1 MTIKKSLFA
10 LGTAATVAIAG
21 AGVANAANDD
31 TSNPGDTTANGSSVL
46 GSIQESTSDG
56 ALDPSGS
63 IDAGGFFNQIWAD
76 GEEGVISLAG
86 VVTVV
91 AGIATFAGTVGDI
104 AKAYDA
110 VVGASDTFQG
120 VVSDTIA
127 FLQSQGL
134 L

>member
-21 AGVANAANDD
+21 AGVANAD
-31 TSNPGDTTANGSSVL
+31 TPENGGDSTANGSSFL
-46 GSIQESTSDG
+46 GSIQDSTSDG

-63 IDAGGFFNQIWAD
+63 IDAGGFFNQIWKE
-76 GEEGVISLAG
+76 GEDGVISLAG
-86 VVTVV
+86 VVAVV

>member
-21 AGVANAANDD
+21 AGVANAENDVPEK
-31 TSNPGDTTANGSSVL
+31 TEGSAVL

-63 IDAGGFFNQIWAD
+63 IDANGFFNQIWKE
-76 GEEGVISLAG
+76 GEDGVISLAG
-86 VVTVV
+86 VVAVV